1 MGVFTQGQWQP
12 SPGGAGALGVGAPL
26 WETSPSLCLPED
38 TGARTLGPWELSAR
52 GLSKLCSGRKGLVAG
67 GKGRGLGR
75 PPEVQTCRGDKGLA
89 TLSSGP
95 CCGVAGRWLR
105 GSGDEKGML
114 PPAQRSPGA
123 GAGACKHRAGH
134 RGEQGPREI
143 CLHGDVSFLTSAPL
157 RALEKGSLWP

>member
-1 MGVFTQGQWQP
+1 MSSLRVSG
-12 SPGGAGALGVGAPL
+12 SPPQ
-26 WETSPSLCLPED
+26 
-38 TGARTLGPWELSAR
+38 GARVPWVWGHPCGKPVLPSASRRTQVLELSAR
-52 GLSKLCSGRKGLVAG
+52 GLSKLCSGRKRLVAG